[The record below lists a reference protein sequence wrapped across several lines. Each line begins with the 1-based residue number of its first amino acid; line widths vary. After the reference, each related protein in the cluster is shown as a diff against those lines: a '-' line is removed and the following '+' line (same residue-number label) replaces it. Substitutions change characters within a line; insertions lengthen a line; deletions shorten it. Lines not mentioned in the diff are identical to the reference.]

1 MKSYYYVKLG
11 DTDNVRV
18 DGNDLI
24 VSLQGKTFQSVKVCT
39 ACFSSQSEYECPII
53 RLNTYSG
60 NGFSSDRKGVALCML
75 QEFHETNVLYKYGLN
90 MEGKPYFISPTLQE
104 ISLTLIDSL
113 GVVIPPANLHSFHFI
128 LELDSD

>member
-24 VSLQGKTFQSVKVCT
+24 ISLQGRRFQSVKVCT
-39 ACFSSQSEYECPII
+39 ACFSSQHEYECPII
-53 RLNTYSG
+53 RLNTFSG
-60 NGFSSDRKGVALCML
+60 NGFSSDRRGVALCML
-75 QEFHETNVLYKYGLN
+75 QEFHETNLLYKYGLN
-90 MEGKPYFISPTLQE
+90 MEGKPYIISPTLQE